1 MAVDTIQCPSCGI
14 RIPMSKAVT
23 GEIEE
28 SLRNEYEKQQRE
40 RDAAQR
46 EAFDALLKEE
56 QNKTATKVKK
66 EFSLQLASAQ
76 DELAAVSEKLDAA
89 NKKELALLRTQ
100 KELTQR
106 QASLDLEVE
115 QRVVAA
121 QDEIMNKAAEQAAE
135 RHRIKDLEREKKLT
149 DLAAQLDDAQRKL
162 AQGSQQLQGE
172 VAELDLENALRVTFP
187 HDGVDPVGKGVR
199 GADIIWTVRTALG
212 VDCGQVAWESKN
224 TKAWSDGWLTKA
236 KDDQRARKAAC
247 VVLVSSALPKGMA
260 HFGLVDGVWVCS
272 PAVAI
277 GVAHALRAQLIQVAS
292 ARAAADG
299 KDSKM
304 ENLYHYMTGTEFRQ
318 RIEALVE
325 SFGAMQQDLE
335 RERRSLQTSW
345 AKREKQI
352 ARSFESVAGM
362 FGEMQGIVGPT
373 LQKVA
378 MLELPAGAPD
388 LTEEPT

>member
-1 MAVDTIQCPSCGI
+1 
-14 RIPMSKAVT
+14 
-23 GEIEE
+23 
-28 SLRNEYEKQQRE
+28 
-40 RDAAQR
+40 
-46 EAFDALLKEE
+46 
-56 QNKTATKVKK
+56 
-66 EFSLQLASAQ
+66 
-76 DELAAVSEKLDAA
+76 
-89 NKKELALLRTQ
+89 
-100 KELTQR
+100 
-106 QASLDLEVE
+106 
-115 QRVVAA
+115 
-121 QDEIMNKAAEQAAE
+121 
-135 RHRIKDLEREKKLT
+135 
-149 DLAAQLDDAQRKL
+149 
-162 AQGSQQLQGE
+162 
-172 VAELDLENALRVTFP
+172 
-187 HDGVDPVGKGVR
+187 
-199 GADIIWTVRTALG
+199 
-212 VDCGQVAWESKN
+212 
-224 TKAWSDGWLTKA
+224 LTKA